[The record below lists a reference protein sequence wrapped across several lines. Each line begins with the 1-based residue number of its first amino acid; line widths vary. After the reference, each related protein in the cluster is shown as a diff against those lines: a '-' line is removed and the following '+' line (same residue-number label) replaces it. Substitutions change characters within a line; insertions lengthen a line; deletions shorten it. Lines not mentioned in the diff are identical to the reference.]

1 MQGNSHRFPGA
12 GLGRP
17 LFCLPDRLAL
27 LWKSWSLRFCD
38 WPSGMQRVSGRAGTP
53 AQGCRAPKLSEAKGM
68 RLATVGTA
76 QSPSAPGAG
85 IGRRGAHFCLSR
97 PSSNSWETRDTGQT
111 PFTAFSFLVS
121 KVLERLEQ
129 LISTCL
135 SAWTVRG
142 PDSGPVVAWCG
153 GAGLRRAA
161 SLNGAARQQAQRF
174 FCQAPGP
181 TSPSPCC

>member
-12 GLGRP
+12 GLGGP

-85 IGRRGAHFCLSR
+85 TGRRRAHFCLGSQVRR
-97 PSSNSWETRDTGQT
+97 PGLWVPSLFHLLGDQRHWANSVHC
-111 PFTAFSFLVS
+111 L
-121 KVLERLEQ
+121 Q
-129 LISTCL
+129 LPCFQ
-135 SAWTVRG
+135 
-142 PDSGPVVAWCG
+142 
-153 GAGLRRAA
+153 GAGEAGTADLHVPV
-161 SLNGAARQQAQRF
+161 SVDSQR
-174 FCQAPGP
+174 P
-181 TSPSPCC
+181 